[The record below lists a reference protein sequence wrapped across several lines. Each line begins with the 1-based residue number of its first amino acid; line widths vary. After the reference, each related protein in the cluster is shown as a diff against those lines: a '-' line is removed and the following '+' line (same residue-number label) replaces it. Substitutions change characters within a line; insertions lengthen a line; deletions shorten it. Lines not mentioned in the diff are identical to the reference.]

1 MVKLFIDNKEVIV
14 NENTS
19 VLEAAKSIGTEI
31 PNMCFLKGYSN
42 HPSCLVCLV
51 KDMNTGELFPS
62 CAIQVSEGME
72 VITDDDEV
80 IEARKD
86 ALELLLSDH
95 VGDCEAPC
103 RNGCPAFMNIP
114 FMNRLIAQ
122 RKFGK
127 ALGIVKEEI
136 ALPLILGYVCQAPCE
151 KVCRRKPIDNPV
163 SICQIEKFVAA
174 LDSRGQEPFL
184 PHKEEASN
192 KKIAIIGGGP
202 AGMSCAF
209 YLQKMGHSCVIF
221 DKQKTSGGSLCR
233 LSENILPKE
242 ALASEIETLNRFG
255 VEWIL
260 NTTVSAEDLV
270 KKIHKDFDSIIIATG
285 SLDSFHV
292 QGTGINITDS
302 GVFVNQETLE
312 TNMPGIFA
320 CGSVIIKQEMAVKV
334 VAQAKKVAWSVN
346 QFLQGHSSKK
356 VLRMFNSKFGKLLP
370 EEYQEY
376 LVESIPD
383 DHVIPTEGE
392 LDGFNIEEAVK
403 EAERCMHCD
412 CRKPHTCKLRIYSD
426 EYGANQ
432 RKYKTSERKLIRK
445 YFNHETIVYE
455 PEKCIKC
462 GLCVDITNNEKE
474 LTGLTFVGRG
484 FDVKVNVPF
493 SRSLDEALT
502 KTAIKCAEECPTAA
516 ISLKNYNL

>member
-51 KDMNTGELFPS
+51 KDINTGELFPS
-62 CAIQVSEGME
+62 CAIQVAEGME

-114 FMNRLIAQ
+114 FMNRLIAE
-122 RKFGK
+122 RKFDQ
-127 ALGIVKEEI
+127 ALSIVQEEI
-136 ALPLILGYVCQAPCE
+136 ALPLILGYICQAPCE

-174 LDSRGQEPFL
+174 VDSKGKISFL
-184 PHKEEASN
+184 PSKEKTSN
-192 KKIAIIGGGP
+192 KRVAIIGGGP

-209 YLQKMGHSCVIF
+209 YLQKMGHSCVVF
-221 DKQKTSGGSLCR
+221 DKRKTAGGSLFE
-233 LSENILPKE
+233 LSEDILPKE
-242 ALASEIETLNRFG
+242 ALASEVKTLEKFG
-255 VEWIL
+255 VDWIL
-260 NTTVSAEDLV
+260 NTTVSAEDVL
-270 KKIHKDFDSIIIATG
+270 KKIQKDFDAIIIATG
-285 SLDSFHV
+285 SLNSLNI
-292 QGTGINITDS
+292 QGAGINITDT
-302 GVFVNQETLE
+302 GIFVNQDTLE
-312 TNMPGIFA
+312 TNVPGIFA
-320 CGSVIIKQEMAVKV
+320 CGSVVKKQEMAVKV
-334 VAQAKKVAWSVN
+334 IAQGKKVAGTVN
-346 QFLQGHSSKK
+346 QYLQGHHTKRTSR
-356 VLRMFNSKFGKLLP
+356 LFNSKFGKLLP
-370 EEYQEY
+370 EEYPEY

-383 DHVIPTEGE
+383 DRITPNKGT
-392 LDGFNIEEAVK
+392 LDGFSIEEAVK

-426 EYGANQ
+426 EYGASQ

-462 GLCVDITNNEKE
+462 GLCVDITNKEKE

-493 SRSLDEALT
+493 SKSLDEALT

-516 ISLKNYNL
+516 ISIKNSNL